1 MADKSRS
8 RYDELHDRFDPI
20 KTGKA
25 GTRYERLAA
34 MVLKALHERDVVVHD
49 MSLRGDSTVPH
60 QIDVSLQRDGKTR
73 RMIVECKD
81 FDLREGK
88 VGLDIVRSF
97 RSVLE
102 DTGADEAVILTCVGY
117 TREARIYAKAKGIK
131 LAVLRSFEESDKVGR
146 VQKII
151 LNFHVRGA
159 ISLTIDMLAMDQA
172 NFDRF
177 NGEML
182 AAGSGLGIHHDSPV
196 YFVKSGERIQ
206 FNEFL
211 TRRANEHGNGKTQGE
226 YAMKL
231 FPDGWQISVA
241 DGVPIDF
248 SFADIRYF
256 YANETEVSEITSDR
270 VAELILAD
278 FSDTDLVIFDDQLR
292 RHKIQTDGTVS

>member
-8 RYDELHDRFDPI
+8 RYDRLHDRFDPI

-34 MVLKALHERDVVVHD
+34 MVLKALHKRDVVVHD

-60 QIDVSLQRDGKTR
+60 QIDVSLQRDGKAR

-97 RSVLE
+97 RSVVE

-131 LAVLRSFEESDKVGR
+131 LAVLRTFEETDKVGR
-146 VQKII
+146 VQKIV
-151 LNFHVRGA
+151 LNIHVRGA
-159 ISLTIDMLAMDQA
+159 ISLAIDMLAMDQD
-172 NFDRF
+172 NYDRF
-177 NGEML
+177 NDEMIS
-182 AAGSGLGIHHDSPV
+182 AGLNFGLYSDSPV
-196 YFVKSGERIQ
+196 HFVKLGERIP
-206 FNEFL
+206 FNLFL
-211 TRRANEHGNGKTQGE
+211 TMRANEHSDGKAQGE
-226 YAMKL
+226 YAMRL
-231 FPDGWQISVA
+231 LPDGWQISVA
-241 DGVPIDF
+241 GGAPIDF
-248 SFADIRYF
+248 CFIDIRYF

-270 VAELILAD
+270 VAELILTD
-278 FSDTDLVIFDDQLR
+278 FADTDYVIFDDQLR
-292 RHKIQTDGTVS
+292 RHKIGADGGVS